1 MIILKEEDRKYKTDI
16 LASDPDAQLR
26 EQTCHKAN
34 GSYAIQICRK
44 CYDYFCSPPPE
55 GNIATAKI
63 VDKCSTCLA
72 KDNGVL

>member
-1 MIILKEEDRKYKTDI
+1 MIIANEEDRKYKTDI

-26 EQTCHKAN
+26 EETVPKVN

-44 CYDYFCSPPPE
+44 CKNHLFSPPPE

-63 VDKCSTCLA
+63 VDKCAKCLA
-72 KDNGVL
+72 EDAGVL